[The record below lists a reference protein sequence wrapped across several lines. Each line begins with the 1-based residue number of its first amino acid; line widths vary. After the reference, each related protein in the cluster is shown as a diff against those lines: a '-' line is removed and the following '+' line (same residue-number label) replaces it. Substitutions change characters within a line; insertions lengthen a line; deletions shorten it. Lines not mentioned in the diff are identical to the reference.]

1 MPRVA
6 AVSRFPFPDK
16 AAGHTLGSAL
26 RRLGY
31 SEDGVVRLLGED
43 AYSAGREDVPVL
55 DRKLPATPLGTVIRA
70 FFLELPVPT
79 AAATEAL
86 GRAAVSALAT
96 TGLATVGEEEIVPS
110 ARITPVGDLVLAS
123 DGLSSNPEEDPEDY
137 VSTYSP
143 TSRLCDLLTPRPRV
157 ARALDVGTG
166 NGVHALLA
174 ALHCRR
180 VIATDVNERALAF
193 TALNAALNDIDNV
206 ECRTGSL
213 FEPVAGETFDL
224 ITCNAPFVVSPER
237 RWVYR
242 DGTFEGDEV
251 SAHVV
256 RGAAEHLA
264 EGGFATMLVSWVGTD
279 EDEPDEH
286 PLEWVD
292 DLDADVWIL
301 GFSDTKPLDHAAR
314 WNAHL
319 TDDPQ
324 AFGEALDNWT
334 AYLEQLGAVTISE
347 GAVLLHSRPGGDY
360 TVRADSVDEDEI
372 EIADEQ
378 IQRAFDA
385 RARLEAVDLA
395 TARLIPP
402 PELVVEEEDVV
413 LEAGTQPLVEASS
426 AATDV
431 IVDLDGTTTIAEL
444 LGSVAEARGVRPEK
458 LEREVVE
465 VVRELLELG
474 ALRLG

>member
-1 MPRVA
+1 M
-6 AVSRFPFPDK
+6 
-16 AAGHTLGSAL
+16 

-174 ALHCRR
+174 ALHSRR
-180 VIATDVNERALAF
+180 GIATDVNERALAF

-334 AYLEQLGAVTISE
+334 AYLERLGAVTISE

-360 TVRADSVDEDEI
+360 TVRADSVEEDEI
-372 EIADEQ
+372 EVADEQ

-385 RARLEAVDLA
+385 RARLEAVDLS

-402 PELVVEEEDVV
+402 SELVVEEEDVV

-431 IVDLDGTTTIAEL
+431 IVDLDGATTIAEL